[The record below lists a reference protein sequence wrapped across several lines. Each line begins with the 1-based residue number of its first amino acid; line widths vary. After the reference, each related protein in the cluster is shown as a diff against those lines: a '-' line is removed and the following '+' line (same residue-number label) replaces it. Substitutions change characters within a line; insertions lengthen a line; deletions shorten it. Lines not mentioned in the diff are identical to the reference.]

1 LTRFEKVAI
10 VNSPKVGGLLL
21 EGGGGVFVVDVGAPV
36 AEAIGA
42 ERLVE
47 GLVSSGGY
55 VAGAL
60 ATGEAIDLK
69 DLGLAFAAGAGI
81 PGGSGTGW
89 KKILTGAGWGMVSN
103 ASQSAASQGIDVIVT
118 GDPSHFAPDELAVNA
133 ALGGVGGPLGDLFGD
148 TAEQFMRGLGRGIAE
163 AAGEYFGPI
172 ASDALLSLMEALFV
186 SPN

>member
-89 KKILTGAGWGMVSN
+89 KKVLTGAGWGMVSN

-118 GDPSHFAPDELAVNA
+118 GDPSHFAADELAVNA
-133 ALGGVGGPLGDLFGD
+133 ALGGVGGPLGDLVGNALEKF
-148 TAEQFMRGLGRGIAE
+148 ARGFSRGISKAV
-163 AAGEYFGPI
+163 GEYFGPI
-172 ASDALLSLMEALFV
+172 ASDAFLSLLEAWF
-186 SPN
+186 SE